1 MMLMGGRVNGGLYG
15 TAPSLNPDP
24 ANPTLENS
32 GADVRFET
40 DFRSVY
46 AQVIDSWLGGNS
58 VAVLNGDYRAPGLS
72 FI

>member
-1 MMLMGGRVNGGLYG
+1 MGRKASSNGGLYG

-32 GADVRFET
+32 GGDVHFET
-40 DFRSVY
+40 DFRTVY
-46 AQVIDSWLGGNS
+46 AQVLERWLGANS
-58 VAVLNGDYRAPGLS
+58 ISILGGDFRNPGLT